1 MKGHKMIKG
10 IVLAGGLAT
19 RLPNKAL
26 LPIKNGKPAITSS
39 IDLLLRSGIKD
50 ITIVVSPV
58 SAIPSILNVYYD
70 SPFKF
75 AIQLAAEGYI
85 NAIKSAAY
93 DSQSRIVVTCCD
105 NVYDEFEEV
114 IKREGSYACVREL
127 PAWQTIGLTK
137 YDDTLDAFDK
147 WFNVASSYTCFA
159 GYVMFHHVN
168 LIEAGSVVDN
178 FNRLKMA
185 AVSCSAKGW
194 FDIGTLENYI
204 TYWRS

>member
-1 MKGHKMIKG
+1 MIRG

-58 SAIPSILNVYYD
+58 SPIPSILNVYYD
-70 SPFKF
+70 RPFKF
-75 AIQLAAEGYI
+75 VVQPAAEGYI
-85 NAIKSAAY
+85 NAIKSVLFN
-93 DSQSRIVVTCCD
+93 SQTTDKMVVTCCD
-105 NVYDEFEEV
+105 NVYDESEKV
-114 IKREGSYACVREL
+114 IDREGSYACVREL
-127 PAWQTIGLTK
+127 PAWQTIGLAK
-137 YDDTLDAFDK
+137 YDDSLGK

-159 GYVMFHHVN
+159 GYVVFHQAC
-168 LIEAGSVVDN
+168 LIDTNSVVEN
-178 FNRLKMA
+178 FNMLRME
-185 AVSCSAKGW
+185 AVQCPAKGW

-204 TYWRS
+204 TYWRL